1 MGKIDNVL
9 IKNPANFSTMKN
21 GEMVTQVYGDN
32 VFSFLKSN
40 NDIYT
45 LEWKKQSENVQK
57 GSKPYIGSGNYNS
70 GSDGWRINDN
80 GQAEFE
86 NIESRVSVSSLSWYF
101 FTGTSAAKNEMVTIA
116 HGILNGKNRI
126 VCVSVNMISDTS
138 PSAGSSGIP
147 TGSFI
152 AGAGNI
158 QDEFDEDR
166 EFRTFYDSTNL
177 YIITDSTGDDVTG
190 NQFTCAVF
198 YVDYDLY

>member
-1 MGKIDNVL
+1 MAELENIL
-9 IKNPANFSTMKN
+9 IKNPANFSSMSN
-21 GEMVTQVYGDN
+21 GEMVTQVHGNN
-32 VFSFLKSN
+32 VISFLKSDN
-40 NDIYT
+40 SIYS
-45 LEWKKQSENVQK
+45 LKWQKHSESNEVV
-57 GSKPYIGSGNYNS
+57 SKSHIGSSNYTS
-70 GSDGWRINDN
+70 GSTGWNINDN

-86 NIESRVSVSSLSWYF
+86 NIESRESVSSLSWGF
-101 FTGTSAAKNEMVTIA
+101 FTGTSAAKDEMVTIA
-116 HGILNGKNRI
+116 HGVLNGKKRI

-152 AGAGNI
+152 SGAGNI

-166 EFRTFYDSTNL
+166 EFRTFYDDDNL
-177 YIITDSTGDDVTG
+177 YVVTDSTGDDVTG

>member
-1 MGKIDNVL
+1 MGKIENTL
-9 IKNPANFSTMKN
+9 IKNPANFNTMSN

-32 VFSFLKSN
+32 VISFLKSN

-45 LEWKKQSENVQK
+45 LEWKKQSENVSK
-57 GSKPYIGSGNYNS
+57 GSKSYIGSDNYKS
-70 GSDGWRINDN
+70 GSTGWRINNN

-86 NIESRVSVSSLSWYF
+86 NIESRVAVSSLSWVF
-101 FTGTSAAKNEMVTIA
+101 FTGTSAALNAMVTIR
-116 HGILNGKNRI
+116 HGVNSGKKRI

-138 PSAGSSGIP
+138 PSLTGDDPP

-158 QDEFDEDR
+158 QDEFDPDR
-166 EFRTFYDSTNL
+166 EFRTFYDDDNL

-198 YVDYDLY
+198 YLDYDLY

>member
-1 MGKIDNVL
+1 MAQLENIL
-9 IKNPANFSTMKN
+9 IKSPANFSSMSN
-21 GEMVTQVYGDN
+21 GEMVTQVHGDN
-32 VFSFLKSN
+32 VISFLKSDN
-40 NDIYT
+40 NIYS
-45 LEWKKQSENVQK
+45 LKWQKHSESNKVVSIV
-57 GSKPYIGSGNYNS
+57 GSNNYESGTT
-70 GSDGWRINDN
+70 GWRINDN
-80 GQAEFE
+80 GEAEFE
-86 NIESRVSVSSLSWYF
+86 NIESRVAVSSLSWYF

>member
-1 MGKIDNVL
+1 MGKIENIL
-9 IKNPANFSTMKN
+9 IKNPANFSAMRN
-21 GEMVTQVYGDN
+21 GEMVTQVHGDN

-40 NDIYT
+40 NNIYT
-45 LEWKKQSENVQK
+45 LEWKKQSENVLK
-57 GSKPYIGSGNYNS
+57 GSKPYIGSNNYNS
-70 GSDGWRINDN
+70 GNTGWRINDN

-86 NIESRVSVSSLSWYF
+86 NIESRESVSSLSWDF
-101 FTGTSAAKNEMVTIA
+101 FTGTSAAKNAMVTIA
-116 HGILNGKNRI
+116 HGVLNGKKRI

-138 PSAGSSGIP
+138 PSLTGDDPP

-166 EFRTFYDSTNL
+166 EFQTFYDSTNI

-190 NQFTCAVF
+190 NQYTCAVF
-198 YVDYDLY
+198 YTDYDLY

>member
-57 GSKPYIGSGNYNS
+57 GSKPYIGSGNYKS

-86 NIESRVSVSSLSWYF
+86 NIESRVAVSSLSWYF

-116 HGILNGKNRI
+116 HGILNGKNRL
-126 VCVSVNMISDTS
+126 VCVSVNMISSTS

-147 TGSFI
+147 TSSFI

-158 QDEFDEDR
+158 QDELDEDR
-166 EFRTFYDSTNL
+166 EFRTFYDSTNI
-177 YIITDSTGDDVTG
+177 YIITDSLADDVTG